1 MSVNHVWT
9 RQPPPGTQIAWG
21 TPETAGLV
29 AAYTP
34 TTGIL
39 RPGGVVI
46 ANPPLL
52 GGATLAET
60 PDGLALRVN
69 AGAHQ
74 GISLG
79 HFNDL
84 FTVGQTDA
92 TFLIYR
98 RARDAVARASTIFGY
113 GSWGNVNISAPWH
126 TSFVFDFGPA
136 ATGRL
141 IPGYTKDTALET
153 IACVAGNG
161 LRQIWRRGVLF
172 AQNAGTG
179 SPPIAA
185 PDVTIGYSNGGAY
198 GADNDDILGFAYF
211 NRILSAAEI
220 QAWNANPWRLYR
232 PISLDD
238 GTLRPAL
245 LFDAQFLSGTPPV
258 PTPLRVWAGVGDL
271 VWGGH
276 TWLGAASV
284 LGVTPIEA
292 TREVRAT
299 GFTVTLSGVAAAD
312 MHRALAGIRHGL
324 PGVLRLALLDSTGA
338 VAGDPLHIGEG
349 RLDTCSLNDSGTTAT
364 ISVRYES
371 RLVALE
377 RVRALYYTPED
388 QQLEHPGDRGF
399 DGVAALQDA
408 TLLWGA

>member
-1 MSVNHVWT
+1 MSVNHV
-9 RQPPPGTQIAWG
+9 
-21 TPETAGLV
+21 
-29 AAYTP
+29 
-34 TTGIL
+34 
-39 RPGGVVI
+39 
-46 ANPPLL
+46 
-52 GGATLAET
+52 
-60 PDGLALRVN
+60 
-69 AGAHQ
+69 
-74 GISLG
+74 
-79 HFNDL
+79 
-84 FTVGQTDA
+84 
-92 TFLIYR
+92 
-98 RARDAVARASTIFGY
+98 
-113 GSWGNVNISAPWH
+113 
-126 TSFVFDFGPA
+126 
-136 ATGRL
+136 
-141 IPGYTKDTALET
+141 
-153 IACVAGNG
+153 
-161 LRQIWRRGVLF
+161 
-172 AQNAGTG
+172 
-179 SPPIAA
+179 
-185 PDVTIGYSNGGAY
+185 
-198 GADNDDILGFAYF
+198 
-211 NRILSAAEI
+211 
-220 QAWNANPWRLYR
+220 
-232 PISLDD
+232 SLDD

-312 MHRALAGIRHGL
+312 VHRALAGIRHGL